1 MVPRL
6 LEKKGIDESRHG
18 SRARPRHRRG
28 FFLWF
33 TFEPRNRRG
42 ISNFAQTR
50 PRSRQVVFQK
60 RTRYSI
66 DFEEYT
72 HPAQQPNPPK
82 NARFVGFM
90 EILGTYGQHVH
101 PKSEVRGHP
110 TPCPPQPP
118 LPPPSSP
125 PSTSSPTPLIS
136 HILRDYFPETVFLN
150 VCGAQELPRNEFRQ
164 PM

>member
-1 MVPRL
+1 MNRGMDRGRGL
-6 LEKKGIDESRHG
+6 GIDEAFFCDSR
-18 SRARPRHRRG
+18 SNLEIDEA
-28 FFLWF
+28 FQ
-33 TFEPRNRRG
+33 
-42 ISNFAQTR
+42 ISQTR

-110 TPCPPQPP
+110 TPYPPQP
-118 LPPPSSP
+118 PPPSSP
-125 PSTSSPTPLIS
+125 APTSLLSETIFQ
-136 HILRDYFPETVFLN
+136 RQYF
-150 VCGAQELPRNEFRQ
+150 
-164 PM
+164 